1 MAQRQPTYP
10 ILNLILNR
18 WSPRAMS
25 GEPITHTELMTLFEA
40 ARWAPSS
47 YNSQLWRFLYATR
60 DMEEW
65 KTMFDLLVPINQTW
79 CKNASA
85 FIVVL
90 SRKKF
95 DLNEAPSRTHSFDAG
110 SAWENLALQ
119 GFSMNL
125 VIHCLEGFD
134 YDKAREVLGVPE
146 QYDIEVMIAVGK
158 PGNKDDLSE
167 QLRVREQQNDR
178 KRLDE
183 IVFKGGFPKG
193 LK

>member
-1 MAQRQPTYP
+1 MAQRQATYP
-10 ILNLILNR
+10 ILDLILNR
-18 WSPRAMS
+18 WSSRAMS
-25 GEPITHTELMTLFEA
+25 GEPITHAELMTLFEA

-47 YNSQLWRFLYATR
+47 YNAQLWRFLYATR
-60 DMEEW
+60 DMPEW
-65 KTMFDLLVPINQTW
+65 QTMFDVLAEVNQSW

-85 FIVVL
+85 FLVVL
-90 SRKKF
+90 SRKNF
-95 DLNEAPSRTHSFDAG
+95 DVNETYSRTHSFDAG

-125 VIHCLEGFD
+125 VIHCLGGFD
-134 YDKAREVLGVPE
+134 YDKARELLDVPE

-158 PGNKDDLSE
+158 PGNKDDLPE
-167 QLRVREQQNDR
+167 PLRVREQQNNR

-183 IVFKGGFPKG
+183 IVFKGRFPKG